1 MEIRKEARRGFWTSW
16 QKGNCERCEGQEREC
31 TYIYIG
37 PRSGDNDATPSIQRM
52 TRGDSIGKCNRRNSV
67 SEMSHATQK
76 LTRGISFGR
85 RDEHRR
91 LTNDFTTRG
100 SQRPM

>member
-1 MEIRKEARRGFWTSW
+1 MSG

-31 TYIYIG
+31 TYIYIYIYIG
-37 PRSGDNDATPSIQRM
+37 PRSGDNEATPSIQRM

-67 SEMSHATQK
+67 SETTRATQK

-85 RDEHRR
+85 RDVYRR
-91 LTNDFTTRG
+91 STNDFATRG
-100 SQRPM
+100 SQRPT